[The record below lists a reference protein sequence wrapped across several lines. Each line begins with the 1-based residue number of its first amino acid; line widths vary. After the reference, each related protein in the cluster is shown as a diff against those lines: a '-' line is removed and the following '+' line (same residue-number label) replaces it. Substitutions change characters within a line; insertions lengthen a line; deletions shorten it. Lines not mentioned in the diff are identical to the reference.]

1 MGKSVRDGL
10 GDPFAF
16 KPEYNGQ
23 IRTAT
28 KQSPEQTPA
37 ANDSFSFKP
46 EYNDTVKKKVG
57 VGESSLTESPS
68 PESINNAYQNFQNK
82 SLTPQ
87 DIKTL
92 QTTQWG
98 KENNITGI
106 PEKAIPLFVEA
117 HNGKTQDDLR
127 TTMVNGIINQF
138 YPPSQDLQQ
147 EAARKKITAQVLS
160 GDQDAIQKVKGA
172 VVQNIQKQIDDRE
185 NQINGGNSGDLGMAR
200 SAVAAFKDPVIKQLK
215 EKINQVSG
223 TIDQYGMNALVN
235 SPDIKPFLDID
246 KNHPQLLTSVAAS
259 KVGKLIQEKY
269 GLDNSSGNV
278 EYERSK
284 AGMAQIINNLSMEYN
299 STLKQAII
307 SKNPEL
313 IKKAQEQAQNLSR
326 YSSWYNKLDSE
337 QFTDVGQQN
346 TARFLGDVI
355 AKKHPGKWIVTKSD
369 VDEAAQQ
376 ANTEN
381 PGWLDKYGKFLG
393 PLKEHP
399 MAVPAPGFG
408 GALERGAVGAVY
420 NLANLA
426 DYVLPK
432 SVEHGAERQEDQS
445 SAFFK
450 GTSYSGQAP
459 TKVVYDKNNK
469 AYRELSNEHYGS
481 IDWNN
486 AFRFMGESVPGLM
499 QWIAPEMAG
508 ADVAKGLGASEKA
521 QRLIGLTTAAY
532 LTGYDNNRKTADE
545 LITDTG
551 TSGEAKK
558 AVLANLLTFSTIA
571 TFKALDYS
579 PTKFVEQAIA
589 KSAAPDALKILEGT
603 NWDKLSQEQTES
615 FLKDQVLPR
624 AKAVVSKI
632 GENALQGAKVGVA
645 TVADQKIKDLLSTNA
660 NPDKAKTSS
669 LEDNMKT
676 LVEQSLLM
684 SVIGLP
690 GVVKSGFQSPSMKD
704 ALYEAGNYAPQYIE
718 RVNNM
723 LDAGQIDQAKANQM
737 ISIIKT
743 IGEEVAKSKDV
754 ETEDELPITNQQRKE
769 IVLAN
774 FRDRAAAKMKEDGAT
789 DVDHVNG
796 EVKKQV
802 KEIRSQNFYEDL
814 QPQLDAIQK
823 DRDAELKMSPEDQHN
838 SINAKYDAEI
848 VNLEQGKDYVSRGNI
863 IENNNITKGLLRRG
877 LENDNIDQEYAPF
890 VDHPEHVFDY
900 ISKEIQD
907 GKEAEMTKEFGKE
920 LVNRAQEKAQ
930 NDNYTEHVAPILKR
944 INDADYIN
952 EKELDKSANVLYD
965 VLDRVDKNEDLTPEQ
980 KQSIGNLIEPLITK
994 IEGYDFRTKIETSHV
1009 TERIPTIVPTEVG
1022 RKKEIVPALE
1032 QSKGEPATV
1041 TLPSGET
1048 RKGTLNIKG
1057 GQYVIDVPGS
1067 EQLVIGEKAITDRDL
1082 KLPDENKIENP
1093 VGFDENGNV
1102 KSVTFE
1108 TKNGNLVTIEN
1119 PEKAL
1124 DLAIQLRAD
1133 AIGEVPK
1140 PEFDLIYK
1148 EVQKQI
1154 SQERLVKEPAATAEP
1169 SNNSQPKTE
1178 TNGNQESSQKNGPE
1192 EGGQSSQE
1200 GNPGESQGGQNDV
1213 LKNEGG
1219 EQPKGEAPP
1228 LTEPSEGSITPVAG
1242 ATEDG
1247 KGGITHAA
1255 NEERRLDMRMKEY
1268 EKTAQTFAEWDE
1280 AADKLLKEG
1289 YNVDNL
1295 ISEIERTNRPTN
1307 EIENAILKKYIATLD
1322 AEINSNPTPE
1332 NIYRR
1337 KRFVLMKDLSNSAA
1351 GRALVSLK
1359 GQSGP
1364 GTSLADFLQD
1374 KMEANGVNTLTET
1387 QIKEQQAKYDELKK
1401 ANDQYK
1407 EEIDKLQADN
1417 KRLSAEKEVKK
1428 QQSKSGG
1435 KNKKVHEDYVKERK
1449 DIVQQMRADLLKIA
1463 KGSEGAML
1471 NIPGAAQLKAM
1482 APHVAKLVKSLVEE
1496 GVTKLDDIIS
1506 RIHDD
1511 VKELGVSK
1519 NDLRDI
1525 IAGDYNEKQL
1535 TRSQLAEQLR
1545 NIKREAELL
1554 NELERARRGEDSKTE
1569 KKKFE
1574 KDRRIID
1581 LENKIKEVRRLNKQI
1596 KDEDEGVQEKGNT
1609 KGEKTYEEKLADRQN
1624 LLKKQI
1630 ADIQDKIAKKIYADE
1645 PTNEP
1650 PLKLDKKTQALQDQL
1665 IELKR
1670 KRALELARDQYEK
1683 QNIFSKGLDK
1693 AWQVLGLKRVIQTAV
1708 DFSMPFR
1715 QAIVTTLNP
1724 FKFKTTGEAF
1734 KNMFVHTF
1742 RPKEFKRFM
1751 FQLEESGLKQAME
1764 QDKLTLSEPDELQM
1778 DKRDEEFR
1786 TSILDRIRN
1795 SKSPLAKQ
1803 VQWLLEPIFA
1813 SERAAASYINTI
1825 RINEYVKKTK
1835 ALEKAG
1841 ITRENNP
1848 QAYQDM
1854 AKWILNSTGR
1864 GNMLKFI
1871 EDSKAGRE
1879 IAGNTFYGARLM
1891 ASRFN
1896 MLNPLYYKKMPPEIR
1911 VEAMK
1916 DMAGF
1921 VSGIM
1926 LSGIALSA
1934 AGGKIETDWDQ
1945 PDFMQ
1950 IRFGDKVYDLTGGMV
1965 QYVRTFLRIAS
1976 LAKKTGT
1983 TNRSDEDEMKDLG
1996 KYNRKTNYSTTKF
2009 FTNKLAPNTAYA
2021 YHFLTGKGG
2030 DGKDFRPT
2038 EIFDYYPMY
2047 VDDLKK
2053 GMQEDGASSLLTI
2066 LLPSLFGVGVQQYEK
2081 Q

>member
-46 EYNDTVKKKVG
+46 EYNDTIKKKVG
-57 VGESSLTESPS
+57 GGESSPTESPS
-68 PESINNAYQNFQNK
+68 PESINTAYQNFQNK
-82 SLTPQ
+82 SLTPE
-87 DIKTL
+87 DVKTL
-92 QTTQWG
+92 QATQWG

-127 TTMVNGIINQF
+127 TTMVNGVINQF

-200 SAVAAFKDPVIKQLK
+200 SVVAAFKDPVIKQLK

-235 SPDIKPFLDID
+235 SPDIKPFLNID

-313 IKKAQEQAQNLSR
+313 IKQAQEQAQNLSR
-326 YSSWYNKLDSE
+326 YSNWYNKLDSE

-450 GTSYSGQAP
+450 GTSYSGHEP

-551 TSGEAKK
+551 TSGDAKK

-571 TFKALDYS
+571 AFKALDYS

-603 NWDKLSQEQTES
+603 NWEKLSQEQTES

-624 AKAVVSKI
+624 AKAIVSKI

-645 TVADQKIKDLLSTNA
+645 TVADQKIKDLLSTIA

-848 VNLEQGKDYVSRGNI
+848 VNLEQGKDYVSRGNV

-1067 EQLVIGEKAITDRDL
+1067 EQIVIGEKAITDRDL
-1082 KLPDENKIENP
+1082 KLPDENKVENP

-1133 AIGEVPK
+1133 AIGEVPQ
-1140 PEFDLIYK
+1140 PEFDLVYK
-1148 EVQKQI
+1148 EVEKQI
-1154 SQERLVKEPAATAEP
+1154 SQERLVNEPVAIAEP
-1169 SNNSQPKTE
+1169 NNSPPKIE

-1200 GNPGESQGGQNDV
+1200 GIPGESQRGQNDV

-1228 LTEPSEGSITPVAG
+1228 LTEPPSGNAYDLPFEDD
-1242 ATEDG
+1242 TEDKRTGIKNQISRTERFERNLPFVEVPKLGPDSEILQEG
-1247 KGGITHAA
+1247 KRLVDSGEIKPLEVVNRILEGKETGMQTAEAKAMQYYMHQLATHETDLKDQYDSADNELDKADINGQRQQLSDEMDRATDANIQAGKAWSDVGNIRQIEVDLGFNPSRTKSLIKDAYGGEIPKEAQKRIDTALKERDAA
-1255 NEERRLDMRMKEY
+1255 IEARNKAEERLKN
-1268 EKTAQTFAEWDE
+1268 E
-1280 AADKLLKEG
+1280 AAKKVLQQIKEVVEKEGKTIKKRQTKEEIRKDRERLLEDLKAAVKKDTSAGYAFPFPVHVIDAIGKLAISYFKEG
-1289 YNVDNL
+1289 YVTLEEMAGKVYDDIKTHFPGATKRDVRDAISKYDPLRDYAKESSQAKQEAKEKKAQNKLANGDLLDKKKDPSLAFKKDTEWVKANQRAINAEYALKVEKRKAFESKKNKYKKGLMWVGRGFRLSVLSGYNVLGKLAAAATIGGALKRVPEQTVGAIYSQVFKSIAKKAPIEGGANL
-1295 ISEIERTNRPTN
+1295 SAELDFYKEFFNPKKFAKNSWEILKSGSSPLSKKFGGAEYEHIPGVYLPTDLHQIIKDPLKRATFEASFKTGMAWAERNGLDINDPLIIQS
-1307 EIENAILKKYIATLD
+1307 IENASYKRAQYEIFQESNALSRKFSEFKTSMEKKGDIGATG
-1322 AEINSNPTPE
+1322 
-1332 NIYRR
+1332 
-1337 KRFVLMKDLSNSAA
+1337 KF
-1351 GRALVSLK
+1351 
-1359 GQSGP
+1359 
-1364 GTSLADFLQD
+1364 LADFMIPVSTVPTNIARRLTTTSPLGLIRGGAKVVEAYRNGIENLSNEQADAVMKQLKQGTLGTALWLIGWFGASSFGGLYSKFNPDKQRKEGDLSSDEMSIGD
-1374 KMEANGVNTLTET
+1374 KMIPKPVQHALPLEIIQLAATMKHIHDNYVETKDANEA
-1387 QIKEQQAKYDELKK
+1387 
-1401 ANDQYK
+1401 
-1407 EEIDKLQADN
+1407 QADWN
-1417 KRLSAEKEVKK
+1417 AAL
-1428 QQSKSGG
+1428 
-1435 KNKKVHEDYVKERK
+1435 
-1449 DIVQQMRADLLKIA
+1449 
-1463 KGSEGAML
+1463 GSIGA
-1471 NIPGAAQLKAM
+1471 
-1482 APHVAKLVKSLVEE
+1482 
-1496 GVTKLDDIIS
+1496 
-1506 RIHDD
+1506 
-1511 VKELGVSK
+1511 
-1519 NDLRDI
+1519 
-1525 IAGDYNEKQL
+1525 
-1535 TRSQLAEQLR
+1535 LAEQIPVIETSAHFIGAFHNPYEAKKLQEDAKRRFVPQILR
-1545 NIKREAELL
+1545 ETGLI
-1554 NELERARRGEDSKTE
+1554 
-1569 KKKFE
+1569 KKK
-1574 KDRRIID
+1574 
-1581 LENKIKEVRRLNKQI
+1581 
-1596 KDEDEGVQEKGNT
+1596 
-1609 KGEKTYEEKLADRQN
+1609 EE
-1624 LLKKQI
+1624 
-1630 ADIQDKIAKKIYADE
+1630 
-1645 PTNEP
+1645 
-1650 PLKLDKKTQALQDQL
+1650 
-1665 IELKR
+1665 
-1670 KRALELARDQYEK
+1670 
-1683 QNIFSKGLDK
+1683 
-1693 AWQVLGLKRVIQTAV
+1693 
-1708 DFSMPFR
+1708 
-1715 QAIVTTLNP
+1715 
-1724 FKFKTTGEAF
+1724 
-1734 KNMFVHTF
+1734 
-1742 RPKEFKRFM
+1742 
-1751 FQLEESGLKQAME
+1751 
-1764 QDKLTLSEPDELQM
+1764 
-1778 DKRDEEFR
+1778 
-1786 TSILDRIRN
+1786 
-1795 SKSPLAKQ
+1795 
-1803 VQWLLEPIFA
+1803 
-1813 SERAAASYINTI
+1813 
-1825 RINEYVKKTK
+1825 
-1835 ALEKAG
+1835 
-1841 ITRENNP
+1841 
-1848 QAYQDM
+1848 
-1854 AKWILNSTGR
+1854 
-1864 GNMLKFI
+1864 
-1871 EDSKAGRE
+1871 
-1879 IAGNTFYGARLM
+1879 
-1891 ASRFN
+1891 
-1896 MLNPLYYKKMPPEIR
+1896 
-1911 VEAMK
+1911 
-1916 DMAGF
+1916 
-1921 VSGIM
+1921 
-1926 LSGIALSA
+1926 
-1934 AGGKIETDWDQ
+1934 
-1945 PDFMQ
+1945 
-1950 IRFGDKVYDLTGGMV
+1950 
-1965 QYVRTFLRIAS
+1965 
-1976 LAKKTGT
+1976 
-1983 TNRSDEDEMKDLG
+1983 
-1996 KYNRKTNYSTTKF
+1996 
-2009 FTNKLAPNTAYA
+2009 
-2021 YHFLTGKGG
+2021 
-2030 DGKDFRPT
+2030 
-2038 EIFDYYPMY
+2038 
-2047 VDDLKK
+2047 
-2053 GMQEDGASSLLTI
+2053 
-2066 LLPSLFGVGVQQYEK
+2066 
-2081 Q
+2081 